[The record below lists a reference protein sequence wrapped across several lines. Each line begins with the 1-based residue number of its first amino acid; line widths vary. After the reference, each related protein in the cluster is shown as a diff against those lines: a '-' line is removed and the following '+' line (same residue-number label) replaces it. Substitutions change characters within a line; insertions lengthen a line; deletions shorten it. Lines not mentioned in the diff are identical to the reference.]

1 MYRLKV
7 WFNKHWKW
15 GLVEYN
21 TLEEA
26 KARVTEL
33 AKVGIKAKIGTN
45 EELFN

>member
-7 WFNKHWKW
+7 WFNSHWKW

-26 KARVTEL
+26 KARVVEL

-45 EELFN
+45 KELFS